1 MIGESVQMSVS
12 SEITAGR
19 NRARGL
25 RVEFGAPGV
34 IMPPFEKV
42 LEQARRAEA
51 KGYAAVWWPCH
62 LMGWHPQSIWRPEV
76 SPLARTQK
84 NADTYFDPIATI
96 AAVGVHTT
104 RIRLGIGVTDVIR
117 RHPAMLAQAILTL
130 DHITRGRVIL
140 GLGSGERLNITPY
153 GLDFH
158 QPVARLEEGLKI
170 IRLFWESDGKPV
182 DFNGKFW
189 RLESAVLGLEPYQ
202 GQCPPIWIAAH
213 GPRALQLTGRYGDGW
228 LPTKMTP
235 AQYREKLAQI
245 QQAARE
251 AGRDPETITPG
262 MLAYVLI
269 DEDRTSVQ
277 QMLDAILVKGL
288 CLLLPAE
295 VFMQFGYKPPLGSTK
310 SGFHDYI
317 PSRFGYEEALEAICR
332 VPREVVAYF
341 TLHGTP
347 EDIAEQVSEFVDA
360 GLRHLV
366 LWNITPFAD
375 PSRARASFQALD
387 RVREFFD
394 KP

>member
-1 MIGESVQMSVS
+1 MM
-12 SEITAGR
+12 
-19 NRARGL
+19 

-42 LEQARRAEA
+42 LEQAERAEA

-84 NADTYFDPIATI
+84 NADTYLDPVATI
-96 AAVGVHTT
+96 AAVGVRTT

-158 QPVARLEEGLKI
+158 QPVARLEEGVKI
-170 IRLFWESDGKPV
+170 IRLLWESGGKPV
-182 DFNGKFW
+182 DFEGRFW
-189 RLESAVLGLEPYQ
+189 RLDRAVLGLEPYQ
-202 GQCPPIWIAAH
+202 GRCPPIWIAAH
-213 GPRALQLTGRYGDGW
+213 GPRMLQLTGRYGDGW
-228 LPTKMTP
+228 LPTKMAP
-235 AQYREKLAQI
+235 AEYREKLAQI
-245 QQAARE
+245 RRAARE
-251 AGRDPETITPG
+251 AGRDPEAITPG
-262 MLAYVLI
+262 MLAYVLV
-269 DEDRTSVQ
+269 DEDRAAVDRMMES
-277 QMLDAILVKGL
+277 LLVKGL

-295 VFMQFGYKPPLGSTK
+295 TFARLGYDPPLGSGVG
-310 SGFHDYI
+310 GFHDYI
-317 PSRFGYEEALEAICR
+317 PARLGYEEALAAIRR
-332 VPREVVAYF
+332 VPREIVRYF

-347 EDIAEQVSEFVDA
+347 EDIAEQIRQLVEV

-366 LWNITPFAD
+366 LWNITPFGD
-375 PSRARASFQALD
+375 PARTRASFQALD
-387 RVREFFD
+387 RVRALFSGNA
-394 KP
+394 